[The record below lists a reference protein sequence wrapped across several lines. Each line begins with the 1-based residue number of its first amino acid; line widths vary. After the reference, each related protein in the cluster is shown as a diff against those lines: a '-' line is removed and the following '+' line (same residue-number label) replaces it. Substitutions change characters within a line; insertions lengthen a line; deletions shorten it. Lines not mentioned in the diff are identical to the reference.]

1 MTGPWQTLN
10 TPRTAR
16 PQESGHGKGG
26 QRLWSKRTM
35 FCSREKL
42 NNITLILGMIARLN
56 QTNRTHVKMLEM
68 EMFILFFFP
77 SATVIKP
84 QQRCFELRENIAWFA
99 SEQQ

>member
-1 MTGPWQTLN
+1 
-10 TPRTAR
+10 
-16 PQESGHGKGG
+16 
-26 QRLWSKRTM
+26 
-35 FCSREKL
+35 
-42 NNITLILGMIARLN
+42 MIARLN

-68 EMFILFFFP
+68 EMFILVFFP